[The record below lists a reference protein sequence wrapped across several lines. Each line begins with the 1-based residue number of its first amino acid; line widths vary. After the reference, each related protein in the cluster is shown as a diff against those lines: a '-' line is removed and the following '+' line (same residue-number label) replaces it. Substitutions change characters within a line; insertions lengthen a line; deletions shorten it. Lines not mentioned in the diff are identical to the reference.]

1 MEKASVKDNKK
12 TKKVLKKLHTKIDTL
27 ELIKGKQQ
35 REINKLAKFGKNSNK
50 AIRKEYED

>member
-27 ELIKGKQQ
+27 ELIKGK
-35 REINKLAKFGKNSNK
+35 
-50 AIRKEYED
+50 